1 MKKCVS
7 IAMILALC
15 LSTFQGC
22 KAQPKYEKFSDGMF
36 DSFDTVITVV
46 SYQETQEDFDE
57 LMSYTRE
64 RFQQLNKLFDIY
76 NSYEGINN
84 IKTINDMA
92 GKEPVKVD
100 EEIIRLIEF
109 SKQWYDKSHGKVNIA
124 LGSVLRIWHDTREQ
138 AENGN
143 IALPSIDALQGA
155 NEHTD
160 ISKIVIDHTNS
171 TVFLP
176 DSEMSL
182 DVGAVAKGYATEVV
196 CDELE
201 QKYDNFA
208 ISAGGNVKTHGHPKD
223 GRTRWGVGI
232 QNPAVDADYQM

>member
-15 LSTFQGC
+15 LPTFQGC

-57 LMSYTRE
+57 LMNYTRE

-109 SKQWYDKSHGKVNIA
+109 SKQWYEKSHGKVNIA
-124 LGSVLRIWHDTREQ
+124 LGSVLR
-138 AENGN
+138 
-143 IALPSIDALQGA
+143 
-155 NEHTD
+155 
-160 ISKIVIDHTNS
+160 
-171 TVFLP
+171 
-176 DSEMSL
+176 
-182 DVGAVAKGYATEVV
+182 
-196 CDELE
+196 
-201 QKYDNFA
+201 
-208 ISAGGNVKTHGHPKD
+208 
-223 GRTRWGVGI
+223 
-232 QNPAVDADYQM
+232 